1 MFARRMFIGL
11 LVALVAGFAD
21 RTASAADVAAPEA
34 FVPTPAQLFG
44 PLFLQV
50 QMDALFPD
58 GKTFPDAAAKCPTTS
73 HPATLSPR

>member
-11 LVALVAGFAD
+11 LVLSSLASLTA
-21 RTASAADVAAPEA
+21 ASAADVAAPEA

-58 GKTFPDAAAKCPTTS
+58 GKTFPDAAAKAPPAS